1 MNYRNTLE
9 YAVRWTDG
17 LSWKADHDTFA
28 HVTRALDSVRG
39 SIEGVGP
46 ILDRWHTLAARGA
59 DLPVD
64 DFASTEG
71 DRAIFT
77 AAVARALDETR
88 ESPPDDEGA
97 TVSRLEALHEL
108 FMTDITQP

>member
-9 YAVRWTDG
+9 FAVRWTDG

-28 HVTRALDSVRG
+28 RVTAALDAVRD

-46 ILDRWHTLAARGA
+46 ILERWHALASQSA
-59 DLPVD
+59 DLAVD
-64 DFASTEG
+64 DFAPTEG

-77 AAVARALDETR
+77 AAVARALDDTR

-108 FMTDITQP
+108 FMTDITRD

>member
-1 MNYRNTLE
+1 MTYRSTME

-17 LSWKADHDTFA
+17 VSWKADQATFA
-28 HVTRALDSVRG
+28 HVTKALDAVRG
-39 SIEGVGP
+39 SIEGLRP
-46 ILDRWHTLAARGA
+46 ILDRWHSLSTRGV

-64 DFASTEG
+64 DFCPTEG

-77 AAVARALDETR
+77 AAAERALEETR

-97 TVSRLEALHEL
+97 TVERLAALHQL
-108 FMTDITQP
+108 FMTDITRA